1 MKDQELDL
9 VALSEAMQ
17 QLKALIDLMT
27 ALNEDVVRFKDA
39 VDNTGRRALVRA
51 VFAYIEGTSFGFR
64 TAAFHLSRMRN
75 VQLDIGEM
83 MMAREITYALN
94 DKGQVEEKQA
104 LSSPLANVRFALTLF
119 AKVSGATYEF
129 PAGDSKFEQL
139 RKAQRLRNR
148 LTHPRSSAELEV
160 TTQEQAVVIQVK
172 EWIDEQQTK
181 VLMAFAFRLHSGL
194 DRTYDKIKA
203 LPRMECGGYS
213 AVAIGNLFAEGLQTS
228 HPIPPERV
236 EEWLASLLELRKS
249 EPEGG

>member
-1 MKDQELDL
+1 MKDQKLDL

-17 QLKALIDLMT
+17 QLEALKGLMT

-64 TAAFHLSRMRN
+64 TAAFYLSRMRN

-94 DKGQVEEKQA
+94 DKGQVEEKLA
-104 LSSPLANVRFALTLF
+104 LSSPLVNVRFALTLF

-160 TTQEQAVVIQVK
+160 TTQEQAMVIQVG

-181 VLMAFAFRLHSGL
+181 VLTAFVFRLYSGFT
-194 DRTYDKIKA
+194 RAYDKIRA
-203 LPRMECGGYS
+203 LPRVESGDW
-213 AVAIGNLFAEGLQTS
+213 AVAAENFLAEGLQTS
-228 HPIPPERV
+228 HTIPPERV
-236 EEWLASLLELRKS
+236 EEWLASLRELRKPK
-249 EPEGG
+249 PEGG